1 MSSLELR
8 KIKQKVVD
16 TATQPLYIG
25 GIATDNSDAVATIN
39 NGNISIK
46 SGAKIQGDFSNATV
60 ANRTMFQTNVINNN
74 TAISV
79 IPNGTASNTYVSAH
93 NSSDTTNYSLCSVNC
108 SNTAA
113 TISSISVGTSP
124 NLPLT
129 FYVSGSEKMRI
140 DTSGNVGIGTSSP
153 SSKLHVLNSNNIGA
167 YLTLQNNFG
176 TGAIGIGGANQLDI
190 VNMTSGT
197 INLFTGSAERMRID
211 SSGNVLVTGSGGLG
225 YGTGSGGTVTQL
237 TSKSTGVTLNK
248 PYGQIIMNNAALAAG
263 ASVTFNVNN
272 SVMNGA
278 ATDAVLVSP
287 VFNTVVIQNY
297 RVEAFPGS
305 FGGGGFLV
313 KVTNVSASSLAE
325 AVVLNFAV
333 IKGATA

>member
-25 GIATDNSDAVATIN
+25 GVATDNSDAVATIN

-60 ANRTMFQTNVINNN
+60 ANRTMFQTSTANNH
-74 TAISV
+74 TAVSV
-79 IPNGTASNTYVSAH
+79 IPNGTATTSYVTAH
-93 NSSDTTNYSLCSVNC
+93 NSSDTTNYSTCSVTC
-108 SNTAA
+108 TATLA
-113 TISSISVGTSP
+113 RVSSISFGTAP
-124 NLPLT
+124 NLPLS
-129 FYVSGSEKMRI
+129 FYVAGSDKATLDTNGNFLLLSG
-140 DTSGNVGIGTSSP
+140 
-153 SSKLHVLNSNNIGA
+153 
-167 YLTLQNNFG
+167 
-176 TGAIGIGGANQLDI
+176 GGA
-190 VNMTSGT
+190 
-197 INLFTGSAERMRID
+197 F
-211 SSGNVLVTGSGGLG
+211 G

-248 PYGQIIMNNAALAAG
+248 PYGQIIMNNATLAAG
-263 ASVTFNVNN
+263 ASVTFTVNN
-272 SVMNGA
+272 SIMNGA
-278 ATDAVLVSP
+278 AIDAVLVSP
-287 VFNTVVIQNY
+287 VFNTVIIERY

-313 KVTNVSASSLAE
+313 KVTNVSAISLSD